1 GLSAQDLFEL
11 GPRRRPVLLG
21 HERRREDQS
30 GSDGIGV
37 PAQQR
42 AELLDGSVEV
52 AHLVE
57 REPQVLSVR
66 DQVRLKPE
74 RLANRSRARRRAAG
88 AGTARRPAFPV
99 AVSRSASKGP
109 AAPWPPPPHIVTT
122 P

>member
-1 GLSAQDLFEL
+1 LPAQDLFEL
-11 GPRRRPVLLG
+11 GSRRRPVLLG

-57 REPQVLSVR
+57 REPQVLSGL

-74 RLANRSRARRRAAG
+74 RLAKRPRGRRQIAACH
-88 AGTARRPAFPV
+88 RRP
-99 AVSRSASKGP
+99 SKHEKLARPGLTSLR
-109 AAPWPPPPHIVTT
+109 ITR
-122 P
+122 